1 MSTSVCKSIL
11 LSVSVSLLFSPV
23 RLCYTL
29 HDATLMLAM
38 TPCRRAET
46 GSRCAPSLPEPFV
59 SGRISQCA
67 DVLTALPV
75 QPRGRFSSSSCPS
88 PRPPSMA
95 GRLLLIL
102 PLGPHDGPDGR
113 GREDN
118 RGENPCPRSTLCQHF
133 YTSAISNC
141 GACSTG
147 LGTIWIAARTGSIE
161 RRDALL
167 NLEIIHRVLAVRRAQ
182 PRPPGF

>member
-1 MSTSVCKSIL
+1 MSTSACKSIL
-11 LSVSVSLLFSPV
+11 LSNSVSLRFSPA
-23 RLCYTL
+23 RP
-29 HDATLMLAM
+29 ATPHETRALMLAM
-38 TPCRRAET
+38 TRDFPPSRDRRALRT
-46 GSRCAPSLPEPFV
+46 VSSGACS

-67 DVLTALPV
+67 DASVALPV

-133 YTSAISNC
+133 YTSAIFNC
-141 GACSTG
+141 GACVTG
-147 LGTIWIAARTGSIE
+147 LGTIWIAARRARSSAATRCSIW
-161 RRDALL
+161 RSSAGR
-167 NLEIIHRVLAVRRAQ
+167 
-182 PRPPGF
+182 